1 MNVLLTLAGREIRDG
16 LRNRWVVAVTLL
28 LAALALTLAVL
39 GSAPTGTVGAA
50 PLEVAVVSLASLT
63 VFLLPLIALLLSY
76 DAVVG
81 EQERGTL
88 LLLFAYPVRRWQVIV
103 GKFTGHLAIIA
114 FATVVG
120 YGVAGL
126 AIGIG
131 QGAAAWQA
139 FGIMIG
145 TSIALGAAFLA
156 LGYLASAVVAE
167 RGTAAGIAVGLW
179 LGFVLLFDMLLLG
192 ALVVDQGRLISG
204 DAFGVLLLLNPAD
217 VYRMLNLTGMD
228 GVRQVG
234 GLAGL
239 GAEAMLPPW
248 ALAAAMASWVLVPLG
263 LAAACVSR
271 KQL

>member
-1 MNVLLTLAGREIRDG
+1 MRILLTLAGREIRDG

-81 EQERGTL
+81 EHERGTL
-88 LLLFAYPVRRWQVIV
+88 LLLMAYPVRRWQVIA
-103 GKFTGHLAIIA
+103 GKFIGHLAILA

-120 YGVAGL
+120 YGAAGL
-126 AIGIG
+126 AIGAG

-145 TSIALGAAFLA
+145 TSIVLGASFLA
-156 LGYLASAVVAE
+156 LGYLASALVAE
-167 RGTAAGIAVGLW
+167 RATAAGIAVGLW
-179 LGFVLLFDMLLLG
+179 LAFVLLFDMLLLG
-192 ALVVDQGRLISG
+192 ALVFDQGRVITADVLG
-204 DAFGVLLLLNPAD
+204 LLLMLNPAD
-217 VYRMLNLTGMD
+217 IYRMLNLLGME

-239 GAEAMLPPW
+239 GAEATPSPW
-248 ALAAAMASWVLVPLG
+248 ILAAAMGAWVLVPLA
-263 LAAACVSR
+263 LAAACLSR